1 MDSLMF
7 IIRRIEKKEIFD
19 TDPVSK
25 YKKRDFFMSSP
36 EQAGKEYELLLID
49 SLTKIFGPEN
59 VSQNAAGSSLY
70 PDVFFRD
77 QFRTMVR
84 VEAKTNIGADFGQ
97 KGITIDED
105 SGKWKPIEKKF
116 ATRANFTKRVDK
128 LYSNIFDELNL
139 HEKIVD
145 AWNLP
150 NKDNKGIDVKTILY
164 LIETKQLNKV
174 LNYERLL
181 VRKEKK
187 FDPYR
192 ETTLVRD
199 VSESIVN
206 YYNSLNTYYIQIK
219 DRGFYYMGQDKN
231 DLNKKFR
238 EKNLPFSIPRFSPS
252 ESKLN
257 LRGKTSQTGQYF
269 RPTLRFKISGL
280 EKSSVS
286 LEDTNFVQ
294 SLYLALW
301 S

>member
-1 MDSLMF
+1 
-7 IIRRIEKKEIFD
+7 
-19 TDPVSK
+19 
-25 YKKRDFFMSSP
+25 MSSP

-116 ATRANFTKRVDK
+116 PTRDNFTKRVDK

-164 LIETKQLNKV
+164 LKETNQLNKV